1 MLRSL
6 VCKRN
11 VISISLVLLALAA
24 LTVVLKPS
32 STEANEEAPFKGTLT
47 VEAEVITAI
56 GGCASGDVNCTACL
70 GNSSFYIEAQG
81 VGDTSL
87 GTMFGEVL
95 KCFNP
100 TAGSFGTYAGT
111 LTTTAPNGKDS
122 LTWAY
127 SGQNDNAGD
136 SYGFG
141 PFSGVLTVTGGT
153 GKFDGAS
160 GSATFTAAS
169 GPSSPG
175 PSANSVVGMAF
186 YSIQGNLA
194 LRDNDN

>member
-1 MLRSL
+1 MLRNL

-24 LTVVLKPS
+24 LTVVLKPR
-32 STEANEEAPFKGTLT
+32 STKANEEAPFKGTLT

-56 GGCASGDVNCTACL
+56 GGCAPGDVNCTACL

-81 VGDTSL
+81 VGETSL
-87 GTMFGEVL
+87 GTMFGEIL

-100 TAGSFGTYAGT
+100 TAGPFGTYTGT
-111 LTTTAPNGKDS
+111 LSTTAPNGKDS

-136 SYGFG
+136 AYGFG
-141 PFSGVLTVTGGT
+141 PFSGVLKVTGGA
-153 GKFDGAS
+153 GKFAGAQ
-160 GSATFTAAS
+160 GSASFTAAG
-169 GPSSPG
+169 GPTSPG
-175 PSANSVVGMAF
+175 PTANTQVGMAF
-186 YSIQGNLA
+186 YSVQGNLA
-194 LRDNDN
+194 RDN